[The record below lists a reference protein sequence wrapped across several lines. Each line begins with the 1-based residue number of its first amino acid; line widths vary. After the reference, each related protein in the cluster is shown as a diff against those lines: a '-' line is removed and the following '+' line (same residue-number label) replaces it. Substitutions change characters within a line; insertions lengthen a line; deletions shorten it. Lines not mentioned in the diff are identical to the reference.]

1 MIFDKFITHSC
12 RFPGA
17 RSLPVGTATGV
28 TPLPRKEAPEQKRTF
43 DCALLAAFHKPIATN
58 GKRCSPKE
66 KGFTGIEHKLAIAP
80 FRSACQG
87 SIPGSSHEQ
96 NFKLELF
103 NRMAA
108 TVGELGELCV
118 QEAAAA
124 RFTIGRGSR
133 GANCF
138 FAKFCHFRCRRYRR
152 RRTSER
158 QRGVKCSKMVM

>member
-118 QEAAAA
+118 CKKQQQHDSRLVAEAGARTAFSPSFATLGAAATA
-124 RFTIGRGSR
+124 AVHQSGSV
-133 GANCF
+133 A
-138 FAKFCHFRCRRYRR
+138 
-152 RRTSER
+152 
-158 QRGVKCSKMVM
+158 